1 MNKKLCLD
9 LKKALNVPVVYHGE
23 QLEKAISLAN
33 SEYEKHRSRE
43 RIGYVEFLFQQ
54 IPFMGRRIWIF
65 QGLILILMWLLLT
78 TIFQEDFKYI
88 AARHLPDLLCLF
100 AIFITMTGLPFLCRS
115 YRYKMQ
121 EVETASFMSMS
132 GLLSARLIVIGLGDG
147 IFLLAVSLVTFS
159 KVSISTALVIF
170 YLLLPFLVSCCGCIF
185 ILRSSRSRYNVFA
198 CEFFCLLILS
208 LQFLFHTS
216 VPQAYHR
223 AALTGWV
230 VLSVFFAAV
239 LAFQIYK
246 LIVKFNRICVC

>member
-65 QGLILILMWLLLT
+65 QGSILILMWLLLT

-185 ILRSSRSRYNVFA
+185 ILRSNRSQYNVFA

-208 LQFLFHTS
+208 LQFLFHTL